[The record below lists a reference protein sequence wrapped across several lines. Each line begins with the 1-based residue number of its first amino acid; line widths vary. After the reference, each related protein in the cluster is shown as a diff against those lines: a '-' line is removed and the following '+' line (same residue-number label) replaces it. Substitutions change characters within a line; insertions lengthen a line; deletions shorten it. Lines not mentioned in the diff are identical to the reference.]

1 MLEYTNQY
9 ETISIVGMAKN
20 AGKTV
25 TLNALLDEAYESG
38 KIIGITSIGR
48 DGEKQDIVT
57 RTEKPMIHAYEGSI
71 IATSET
77 LFNKSEAR
85 LEVLEMTPFH
95 TSLGK
100 IVIGRVL
107 SPGCVQIAG
116 PCTNHDIM
124 LTTIKMKAYGVD
136 LVIVDGAIDRKT
148 TASPSIT
155 EATILSTGAV
165 LSRDMQ
171 KAIEKTVYQVTLFQ
185 LKAVENLSIRA
196 IADQAIREKEIAII
210 GENAY
215 EDAEVVTLD
224 LKTAL
229 NAGSKIAVALNEDTR
244 YVIIPG
250 SLVTKTILDIVK
262 TSRHFKHTTFI
273 VRDATRIFIDYKD
286 WIYFEKIG
294 VKIGV
299 IDEIKL
305 IAVTI
310 NPASPEGYYFEADVY
325 QKQLQFYLKDL
336 PVINVMA

>member
-1 MLEYTNQY
+1 MLEYTNKY

-25 TLNALLDEAYESG
+25 TLNALLDEAYENG
-38 KIIGITSIGR
+38 KKIGLTSIGR

-57 RTEKPMIHAYEGSI
+57 STDKPMIYAYEGSI
-71 IATSET
+71 IATPET
-77 LFNKSEAR
+77 LFQKSEAR
-85 LEVLEMTPFH
+85 LEVLEMTDFH
-95 TSLGK
+95 TSMGK
-100 IVIGRVL
+100 IVIGRVII
-107 SPGCVQIAG
+107 PGYIQIAG
-116 PCTNHDIM
+116 PCSNHEIM
-124 LTTIKMKAYGVD
+124 LTTLKMKAYGVD

-185 LKAVENLSIRA
+185 LKAIEDLSIRA
-196 IADQAIREKEIAII
+196 IADEAIREKEIVII
-210 GENAY
+210 GV
-215 EDAEVVTLD
+215 DAENEHTVASLN

-229 NAGSKIAVALNEDTR
+229 NAGQKIAVALNEDTR
-244 YVIIPG
+244 FVIIPG
-250 SLVTKTILDIVK
+250 SLVSKTVLDIVK

-294 VKIGV
+294 VSIRV

-310 NPASPEGYYFEADVY
+310 NPASPEGYYFEPDVY
-325 QKQLQFYLKDL
+325 QKQLQFYLKEL

>member
-25 TLNALLDEAYESG
+25 TLNALLDEAYENG
-38 KIIGITSIGR
+38 KKIGLTSIGR

-57 RTEKPMIHAYEGSI
+57 STDKPMIYAYQGSI
-71 IATSET
+71 IATPET
-77 LFNKSEAR
+77 LFERSEAR
-85 LEVLEMTPFH
+85 LEVLEITDFY
-95 TSLGK
+95 TSMGK
-100 IVIGRVL
+100 IVIGRVIG
-107 SPGCVQIAG
+107 PGYIQIAG
-116 PCTNHDIM
+116 PCSNHEIM
-124 LTTIKMKAYGVD
+124 LTSIKMKSYGAD
-136 LVIVDGAIDRKT
+136 LIIVDGAIDRKT

-185 LKAVENLSIRA
+185 LKAIENLSIRA
-196 IADQAIREKEIAII
+196 IADEAIREKEIAVINDKD
-210 GENAY
+210 GEH
-215 EDAEVVTLD
+215 EVVTLN

-229 NAGSKIAVALNEDTR
+229 NAGEKIAVALNEDTR

-250 SLVTKTILDIVK
+250 SLVTKTLLDIVK
-262 TSRHFKHTTFI
+262 TSRHFKHTTLI

-294 VKIGV
+294 VKIHV

-310 NPASPEGYYFEADVY
+310 NPASPEGYYFEPDVY
-325 QKQLQFYLKDL
+325 QEQLQFYLKDL